1 MGLDEVRKVYEQ
13 LGRED
18 PLYAVLTRH
27 SRRGNRWDP
36 EEFFASGR
44 SEIRGVMD
52 YLAALCSNPLRER
65 ALDFGCGVG
74 RLSQALAEE
83 FREVVGVDISYTM
96 VEAAQRFDRQGGR
109 VRYLVNTEPDLR
121 LLEDAS
127 FDFVYSSITLQHI
140 PPEPA
145 ARYVAE
151 FMRVLR
157 PGGIAL
163 FQARNGPRIRPGTLR
178 ALLYRLRRE
187 HFRRFWQRL
196 RGRLPYEMH
205 ALARPR
211 VEEIVAA
218 AGGRLLDVVDLDLR
232 RPGRS
237 YRYCVTR

>member
-1 MGLDEVRKVYEQ
+1 MGLDEVRRVYEK

-18 PLYAVLTRH
+18 PLYAVLTSH
-27 SRRGNRWDP
+27 GMRGNRWDP
-36 EEFFASGR
+36 ETFFATGR
-44 SEIRGVMD
+44 QEVDGVLA
-52 YLAALCSNPLRER
+52 YLHGLGRRPAGGR

-74 RLSQALAEE
+74 RLTQALAEH
-83 FREVVGVDISYTM
+83 FDHVVGVDISYTM
-96 VEAAQRFDRQGGR
+96 VEAAQRFDRHDGR

-151 FMRVLR
+151 FIRVLR
-157 PGGIAL
+157 PGGLAV
-163 FQARNGPRIRPGTLR
+163 FQARNGPLIRPGTLR

-211 VEEIVAA
+211 VEEVVAA
-218 AGGRLLDVVDLDLR
+218 AGGRLLDVVDLDR

-237 YRYCVTR
+237 YRYCATR